1 MKYYL
6 FTFALGLLLGLFLSF
21 MYSTVGKLPVQ
32 VAKATAP
39 KQLQA
44 QVSNNEHLFIKKA
57 DSFQKKSVQLQHE
70 LILTKKELKTAKEK
84 NASLHVAIYK
94 LLDKTADK
102 PLEYSNEMNCD
113 SLVVLVGDLMQT
125 SVLKDSLYDDTVIN
139 LEQQVSNKDSTIS
152 VKERQYTEL
161 KAAFTRSIEGQEQL
175 MAVNKLLTKEVK
187 KQKTKSKLTSA
198 ALLIIS
204 GAAASLLLHR

>member
-1 MKYYL
+1 MKYYF

-21 MYSTVGKLPVQ
+21 MYSTAGKLPVQ

-44 QVSNNEHLFIKKA
+44 QVFKNEYLFIKKA
-57 DSFQKKSVQLQHE
+57 DSFQRKSVQLQQE
-70 LILTKKELKTAKEK
+70 LILTKNELKTAKEK

-94 LLDKTADK
+94 LLDKEADK
-102 PLEYSNEMNCD
+102 PLEHSSEIDCD
-113 SLVVLVGDLMQT
+113 SLVVLVDDLMQT
-125 SVLKDSLYDDTVIN
+125 SVIKDSLYDDTVIN

-161 KAAFTRSIEGQEQL
+161 KAAFNMSIEGQKQL
-175 MAVNKLLTKEVK
+175 TTENKLLTKDIK
-187 KQKTKSKLTSA
+187 KQKRKSKIISA
-198 ALLIIS
+198 ALLILS
-204 GAAASLLLHR
+204 GAAANYLIQH